1 MKLILSGVKK
11 WMKIKVILNKVNKLI
26 NTIKGMSSEDSNTKT
41 VKNGLQCKNNKNVIL
56 IINGLIIAGAEEVI
70 NLMKTDNK
78 IENISISNNLITDM
92 DTKNK
97 DNLNE
102 VIWVDLDLK
111 AKTDTIISILIEA
124 HHEARL
130 NKVNFNLI
138 EILIIKIKGRCLLV
152 NITMATLITKN
163 NKGKI

>member
-1 MKLILSGVKK
+1 
-11 WMKIKVILNKVNKLI
+11 
-26 NTIKGMSSEDSNTKT
+26 
-41 VKNGLQCKNNKNVIL
+41 
-56 IINGLIIAGAEEVI
+56 
-70 NLMKTDNK
+70 
-78 IENISISNNLITDM
+78 M

-163 NKGKI
+163 NKGKIWSKWEGKTITICLHIYNKILHMVKTATSIDLN